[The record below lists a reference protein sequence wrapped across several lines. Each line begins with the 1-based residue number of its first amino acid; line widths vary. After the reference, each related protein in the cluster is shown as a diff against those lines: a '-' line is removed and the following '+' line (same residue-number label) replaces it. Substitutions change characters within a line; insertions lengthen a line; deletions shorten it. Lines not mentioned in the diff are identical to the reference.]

1 MGKVLPNR
9 TCLFLTLTW
18 VSPNSCVILYLLFN
32 CFHVGHFQKKTKK
45 KYINPIKNTMS
56 LQSKTSITNTFFCFY
71 PMLFLLA
78 LK

>member
-32 CFHVGHFQKKTKK
+32 CFHVGHFQKKKKIHKSNK
-45 KYINPIKNTMS
+45 KYNEPAVKN
-56 LQSKTSITNTFFCFY
+56 KHN
-71 PMLFLLA
+71 
-78 LK
+78 